1 MVKINRW
8 GGYLLLILC
17 CWLYAEQS
25 FAVLKEKDLNATL
38 TILRQELMNK
48 HEELE
53 KRNKISAVRN
63 ERIMSQFRQTYHLSN
78 QNSLMLYS
86 QRPEYVFD
94 LTYACHEAT
103 KQFQEF
109 TRRSLPLKRFIERN
123 DAEIA
128 RYDSLIGSLEK
139 MMRFAQM
146 DEKARIDCNVCLTM
160 ATNIRNSMKGN
171 REDLNDYER
180 LYKQTGLE

>member
-1 MVKINRW
+1 MHMPNQR
-8 GGYLLLILC
+8 
-17 CWLYAEQS
+17 
-25 FAVLKEKDLNATL
+25 LK
-38 TILRQELMNK
+38 
-48 HEELE
+48 
-53 KRNKISAVRN
+53 
-63 ERIMSQFRQTYHLSN
+63 RIFYIYIQRGKKFSYETYHLSN

-109 TRRSLPLKRFIERN
+109 SRHSLPLKRFIEKN

-146 DEKARIDCNVCLTM
+146 DE
-160 ATNIRNSMKGN
+160 
-171 REDLNDYER
+171 
-180 LYKQTGLE
+180 